1 MIKRNCSASPRALA
15 AVFASIVGVSF
26 AFGVA
31 FAAQG
36 LWMILPFVGLE
47 LLAVGAAFLCYG
59 RHAADF
65 ERIEVS
71 DGMLQVSRL
80 EGARAWHWT
89 ASAAWT
95 RVEQQVSPGPRWR
108 ARRRVV
114 LSSRGECVEI
124 GQLLPDERKPALARE
139 LLVAIRSVAAQGAAA
154 HDMATPQG
162 H

>member
-15 AVFASIVGVSF
+15 AVFASIVAVSF

-65 ERIEVS
+65 ERIEVR
-71 DGMLQVSRL
+71 DGMLHVTRL
-80 EGARAWHWT
+80 DGARGWQWT
-89 ASAAWT
+89 AAAAWT
-95 RVEQQVSPGPRWR
+95 RVDQQALRANEQGPHGR
-108 ARRRVV
+108 ARSRVV
-114 LSSRGECVEI
+114 LSSRGESVEI
-124 GQLLPDERKPALARE
+124 GRLLPDERKQVLARE
-139 LLVAIRSVAAQGAAA
+139 LLVAIRSASSHIV
-154 HDMATPQG
+154 ATPQG